1 MRSTGQVVVDS
12 VSKEKRS
19 WIMGR
24 VKGQN
29 TRPEKLVRS
38 LLHRM
43 GYRFRIQRADLPG
56 RPDIVLPKY
65 HAVIFVHGCYWH
77 RHDCPNG
84 KRLPKT
90 RLDFWLPK
98 LEGNRLRDVKNQ
110 EKLVQMGWKVLI
122 LWECMLKDKISLQEK
137 IRCFLNNG
145 EE

>member
-1 MRSTGQVVVDS
+1 
-12 VSKEKRS
+12 
-19 WIMGR
+19 MGR

-137 IRCFLNNG
+137 IRCFLNDG

>member
-1 MRSTGQVVVDS
+1 MDS

-24 VKGQN
+24 VKGRN

-38 LLHRM
+38 LLHGM
-43 GYRFRIQRADLPG
+43 GYRFRLQRADLPG

-65 HAVIFVHGCYWH
+65 RTVIFVHGCYWH

-90 RLDFWLPK
+90 RLDFWIPK

-110 EKLVQMGWKVLI
+110 EKLVQMGWKVLV
-122 LWECMLKDKISLQEK
+122 LWECTLKDKVALQEK
-137 IRCFLNNG
+137 IRCFLNDM
-145 EE
+145 EK

>member
-1 MRSTGQVVVDS
+1 
-12 VSKEKRS
+12 
-19 WIMGR
+19 MGR

-122 LWECMLKDKISLQEK
+122 LWECMLKDKIFLQEK
-137 IRCFLNNG
+137 ILCFLTDG

>member
-29 TRPEKLVRS
+29 TRPEKLVCS

-122 LWECMLKDKISLQEK
+122 LWECMLKDKIFLQEK
-137 IRCFLNNG
+137 IRCFLTDG

>member
-1 MRSTGQVVVDS
+1 
-12 VSKEKRS
+12 
-19 WIMGR
+19 MGR
-24 VKGQN
+24 VKGRN

-38 LLHRM
+38 LLHGM

-122 LWECMLKDKISLQEK
+122 LWECMLKDKVALQEK
-137 IRCFLNNG
+137 IRCFLNDG

>member
-1 MRSTGQVVVDS
+1 MDS

-43 GYRFRIQRADLPG
+43 GYRFRIQRANLPG

-110 EKLVQMGWKVLI
+110 EKLIQMGWKVLI

-137 IRCFLNNG
+137 IRCFLNDG

>member
-1 MRSTGQVVVDS
+1 
-12 VSKEKRS
+12 
-19 WIMGR
+19 MGR

-122 LWECMLKDKISLQEK
+122 LWECMLKDKIFLQEK
-137 IRCFLNNG
+137 IRCFLTDG

>member
-1 MRSTGQVVVDS
+1 MDS

-24 VKGQN
+24 VKGRN

-38 LLHRM
+38 LLHGM
-43 GYRFRIQRADLPG
+43 GYRFRLQRADLPG

-65 HAVIFVHGCYWH
+65 RTVIFVHGCYWH

-90 RLDFWLPK
+90 RLDFWIPK

-110 EKLVQMGWKVLI
+110 EKLVQMGWKVLV
-122 LWECMLKDKISLQEK
+122 LWECTLKDKFALQEK
-137 IRCFLNNG
+137 IRCFLNDM
-145 EE
+145 EK

>member
-1 MRSTGQVVVDS
+1 
-12 VSKEKRS
+12 
-19 WIMGR
+19 MGR
-24 VKGQN
+24 VKGRN

-38 LLHRM
+38 LLHGM
-43 GYRFRIQRADLPG
+43 GYRFRLQRADLPG

-65 HAVIFVHGCYWH
+65 RTVIFVHGCYWH

-90 RLDFWLPK
+90 RLDFWIPK

-122 LWECMLKDKISLQEK
+122 LWECMLKDKIFLQEK
-137 IRCFLNNG
+137 IRCFLTDG

>member
-137 IRCFLNNG
+137 IRCFLTDG
-145 EE
+145 

>member
-137 IRCFLNNG
+137 IRCFLNDG

>member
-1 MRSTGQVVVDS
+1 MRLTGQAVVDS

-43 GYRFRIQRADLPG
+43 GYRFRIQRANLPG

-110 EKLVQMGWKVLI
+110 EKLIQMGWKVLI

-137 IRCFLNNG
+137 IRCFLNDG

>member
-122 LWECMLKDKISLQEK
+122 LWECMLKDKIFLQEK
-137 IRCFLNNG
+137 IRCFLTDG